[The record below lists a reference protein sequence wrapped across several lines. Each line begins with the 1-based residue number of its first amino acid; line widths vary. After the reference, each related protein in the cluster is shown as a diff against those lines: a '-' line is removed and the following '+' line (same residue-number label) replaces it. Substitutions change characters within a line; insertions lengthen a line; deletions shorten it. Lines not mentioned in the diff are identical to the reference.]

1 MDHVVVEDDDAAR
14 DNELPRR
21 FPVARTEQGAESTGP
36 SARLKTDPVRSSLDG
51 DIIRD
56 RCSCRVAGEGRY
68 YAAIAE
74 RHLGGCL
81 VCLARR

>member
-21 FPVARTEQGAESTGP
+21 FPVARTEQGAETTGP
-36 SARLKTDPVRSSLDG
+36 SARLKADAIGSSLDG

-56 RCSCRVAGEGRY
+56 RCSRRVAGKGGY
-68 YAAIAE
+68 YAAVAE

-81 VCLARR
+81 VGLARR